1 MTNEEL
7 SNGLKQLNLPTMAE
21 GYNEASRAA
30 EKGRLTYEQ
39 YLAGLVDEELNS
51 KYELRIKRL
60 SKEAKLPLEK
70 RIEHFDF
77 TQREGIT
84 EGEFKRLAKGDFV
97 RDGSNIVFYGSFGVG
112 KTHLGIALIKELV
125 KKNVRCLFVST
136 HGLIEQMLEAKK
148 NLMLQHLFKR
158 LDRYDLLVCD
168 ELGYIAQTQDGADLF
183 FQILSLRAERKS
195 VLITTNLTFSEWDRV
210 FINPLNTAAAID
222 RIIHKC
228 ETFNIKGPSWR
239 AEEAKKRTKIKATLA
254 DKKVQPSI
262 KTSS

>member
-1 MTNEEL
+1 M
-7 SNGLKQLNLPTMAE
+7 Q
-21 GYNEASRAA
+21 
-30 EKGRLTYEQ
+30 
-39 YLAGLVDEELNS
+39 
-51 KYELRIKRL
+51 
-60 SKEAKLPLEK
+60 
-70 RIEHFDF
+70 
-77 TQREGIT
+77 
-84 EGEFKRLAKGDFV
+84 
-97 RDGSNIVFYGSFGVG
+97 
-112 KTHLGIALIKELV
+112 
-125 KKNVRCLFVST
+125 
-136 HGLIEQMLEAKK
+136 
-148 NLMLQHLFKR
+148 
-158 LDRYDLLVCD
+158 VCD

>member
-7 SNGLKQLNLPTMAE
+7 TMGLKQLNLPAMAE
-21 GYNEASRAA
+21 GYSEASRAA

-39 YLAGLVDEELNS
+39 YLAGLVDEELGN
-51 KYELRIKRL
+51 KAELRVKRL

-70 RIEHFDF
+70 RIETFDF
-77 TQREGIT
+77 ANRTGIT
-84 EGEFKRLAKGDFV
+84 EGEFKRLAKGDFT
-97 RDGSNIVFYGSFGVG
+97 REGSNLVFYGSFGVG

-125 KKNVRCLFVST
+125 KRNVRCLFVST

-148 NLMLQHLFKR
+148 NLTLQNMFKR
-158 LDRYDLLVCD
+158 LEKYDLLVCD

-183 FQILSLRAERKS
+183 FQLLSLRSERKS

-228 ETFNIKGPSWR
+228 ETFNITGPSWR
-239 AEEAKKRTKIKATLA
+239 AEEAKKRNKVKTTLTA
-254 DKKVQPSI
+254 KQL
-262 KTSS
+262 